1 MNDLDIIFANM
12 HLIRVLSST
21 TLAVLQE
28 FYAEQGEQNKKL
40 EDLKA
45 RQDVAAGQGKILTM
59 EAFTEDWNASQFWY
73 KDETAKELARQL
85 LEGATN
91 ECHIAVISAPSVFIQ
106 IKNYLVGK
114 HCVVVKPLFLIFEA
128 SVVRMGERKMP

>member
-1 MNDLDIIFANM
+1 MIDLDIIFAKIN
-12 HLIRVLSST
+12 LIRVLSST

-28 FYAEQGEQNKKL
+28 FYAEQGEQNEKL

-45 RQDVAAGQGKILTM
+45 RQDVAGQRKTLTM

-73 KDETAKELARQL
+73 EDETAKELARQL

-106 IKNYLVGK
+106 IKNHLVGK
-114 HCVVVKPLFLIFEA
+114 HCVAVKSLFLIYEA